1 MLTRTVRLE
10 MDWRTATIIGQA
22 LTILAMALVVSSRIG
37 NADENVPRIFGVD
50 SLLLGAVLVLLASTL
65 VIVYAATMNE

>member
-1 MLTRTVRLE
+1 